1 MKKQPLKGRVAVV
14 AGATRGAGR
23 GIACALGEAGAIVY
37 CTGRSV
43 RGKPATKGRTETIE
57 QTAEMVSA
65 SGGTGIWVQV
75 DHTEPAQVK
84 ALFARVKSERKGLDI
99 LVNDVWGGDE
109 LTEFGKTFWRLS
121 LDKGFAMLRQA
132 VHSHIITSHYA
143 APLMLGRRRA
153 LIVEITDGD
162 SFGYRGNL
170 FYDLVKDTVIRLAMM
185 MAYELRKKDVTALAV
200 TPGFLRSEAMLDRFG
215 VTEANWRSV
224 GKREPDFLVSET
236 PLFVGRGIAA
246 LAADPKI
253 KTKTGRV
260 FASWDLSDEYGF
272 VDADGS
278 RPHWGRH
285 FAKKYGTYKKFDD
298 TLFRYFWE
306 TPMALAFPD
315 WP

>member
-1 MKKQPLKGRVAVV
+1 MKKQPLKGKVAVV

-65 SGGTGIWVQV
+65 RGGTGIWVQV

-84 ALFARVKSERKGLDI
+84 ALFARVKRERKGLDL
-99 LVNDVWGGDE
+99 LVNDVWGGDG
-109 LTEFGKTFWRLS
+109 LTEFGKTFWQLS

-143 APLMLGRRRA
+143 APLMLGRKRA

-162 SFGYRGNL
+162 AFGYRGNL

-185 MAYELRKKDVTALAV
+185 MAYELRNKDVTALAV

-215 VTEANWRSV
+215 VTEANWRTA
-224 GKREPDFLVSET
+224 GKKEPDFLVSET

-253 KTKTGRV
+253 KKKNGRV
-260 FASWDLSDEYGF
+260 CASWDLSDEYGF

-278 RPHWGRH
+278 RPHWGLH
-285 FAKKYGTYKKFDD
+285 FAKKYGTYEKFDD

-306 TPMALAFPD
+306 SPMALVFPD